1 MFLSNRWG
9 DTYSLDSL
17 LKKRSGHIPINPS
30 DSSPPYSVPIRS
42 LLVIL
47 CLLWFFTGMW
57 KAIGG
62 AWFGY
67 PQLMSNHILI
77 RSIES
82 SLFNLPL
89 NPVLFWVAN
98 HPLVA
103 YGLQVFI
110 VIFEVLFILALI
122 HPRLRY
128 LFLSLALIFHAM
140 NALYFVITFTNII
153 IIYLLF
159 FDWQELRERLFPSPI
174 NLFTGIPVLW
184 LKGITLGLAVLLS
197 ILWNANNGIRN
208 LINFREWLN
217 WHGIFYFVLPLAI
230 IWFFINVSKII
241 HSLTIMTKTKVK
253 KR

>member
-1 MFLSNRWG
+1 
-9 DTYSLDSL
+9 
-17 LKKRSGHIPINPS
+17 
-30 DSSPPYSVPIRS
+30 
-42 LLVIL
+42 
-47 CLLWFFTGMW
+47 
-57 KAIGG
+57 
-62 AWFGY
+62 
-67 PQLMSNHILI
+67 
-77 RSIES
+77 
-82 SLFNLPL
+82 
-89 NPVLFWVAN
+89 
-98 HPLVA
+98 
-103 YGLQVFI
+103 
-110 VIFEVLFILALI
+110 
-122 HPRLRY
+122 
-128 LFLSLALIFHAM
+128 M